1 MARLLPTPVE
11 SDEPLPLVE
20 AACLWMRTYKV
31 IPPPLPSTE
40 RVVWELL
47 RETKATVYRELSTAL
62 SADLKQ
68 TLNKMLETEEG
79 KGKITPV
86 AWLHQPA
93 KQPSSNS
100 MYHLIE
106 RITYLDTLDLPE
118 RPTTVHPNRFRQLAQ
133 RGEQYRSRPLA
144 NLVDENERISLLFTQ
159 LVVRRQTLVDQLLD
173 MFDRWMLDLTRKGRR
188 RQRHH
193 LYSNI
198 TTLNRDLNT
207 LTTAVA
213 AFLAAKTEGKD
224 PFEAVFAVVDE
235 ARDFCPTPRKVSIQ
249 RIGQ

>member
-1 MARLLPTPVE
+1 
-11 SDEPLPLVE
+11 
-20 AACLWMRTYKV
+20 MRTYKV

-62 SADLKQ
+62 SVDLKQ
-68 TLNKMLETEEG
+68 TLNEILETEEE
-79 KGKITPV
+79 KGKITQM

-93 KQPSSNS
+93 KHPSSNS

-118 RPTTVHPNRFRQLAQ
+118 RPTAVHPNRFRQLAQ
-133 RGEQYRSRPLA
+133 RGKQYRSRPLA
-144 NLVDENERISLLFTQ
+144 NLVDENERMSLLFTQ
-159 LVVRRQTLVDQLLD
+159 LVVRRQTLIDQLLD

-207 LTTAVA
+207 LTAAVA
-213 AFLAAKTEGKD
+213 AFLSAKTEGKD
-224 PFEAVFAVVDE
+224 PFDAVFAVVDE
-235 ARDFCPTPRKVSIQ
+235 ARLTKTIESATQMSRPADMDYRDLVEHIY
-249 RIGQ
+249 